1 VIDGLVSIIM
11 PAYNAEKYI
20 KESIESVLAQTYK
33 NWELIIIDDCSKDGT
48 INIIKQYQIFDNR
61 IRVICLK
68 CNAGVAN
75 ARNRGME
82 LAKGRYIA
90 FLDSDDLWLDIKLEE
105 QIRFMQQKQIY
116 FSFSKYRRFMD
127 EKKGKVVNV
136 PTYVNY
142 QKALYGNPIGCL
154 TVCLDRRFIREFKFS
169 KQRHEDY
176 IAWLNILK
184 NNNIC
189 AYGIPKIL
197 ALYRVGNSNSL
208 SGNKLKSI
216 LWTWNVYR
224 KSQKLSL
231 FDCVFYMF
239 YYVKNNILKILTE
252 RIDKI

>member
-1 VIDGLVSIIM
+1 MIDGLVSIIM

-20 KESIESVLAQTYK
+20 SESIESVLGQTYK

-48 INIIKQYQIFDNR
+48 INIIRQYQMLDNR
-61 IRVICLK
+61 IRVISLK

-75 ARNRGME
+75 ARNVGME
-82 LAKGRYIA
+82 LAQGRYIA

-105 QIRFMQQKQIY
+105 QIRFMKQNQIY
-116 FSFSKYRRFMD
+116 FSFSKYCRFTD
-127 EKKGKVVNV
+127 KNEGKIVDAL
-136 PTYVNY
+136 PYVNY

-154 TVCLDRRFIREFKFS
+154 TVCLDRCFIQEFRFS

-184 NNNIC
+184 SNNIC
-189 AYGIPKIL
+189 AYGIPKVL
-197 ALYRVGNSNSL
+197 ALYRAGNNDSL

-224 KSQKLSL
+224 KSQNLS
-231 FDCVFYMF
+231 FFCS
-239 YYVKNNILKILTE
+239 LKCFFGYLAVNFKKYI
-252 RIDKI
+252 

>member
-1 VIDGLVSIIM
+1 MIDGLVSIIM

-20 KESIESVLAQTYK
+20 SESIESVLAQTYK

-48 INIIKQYQIFDNR
+48 INIIRQYQMFDNR
-61 IRVICLK
+61 IRVISLK

-75 ARNRGME
+75 ARNIGME

-105 QIRFMQQKQIY
+105 QIKFMQQKQIY
-116 FSFSKYRRFMD
+116 FSFSKYRRFTD
-127 EKKGKVVNV
+127 EKKGKVVDV
-136 PTYVNY
+136 LTCVNY

-154 TVCLDRRFIREFKFS
+154 TVCLDRRFIKEFRFS

-184 NNNIC
+184 SNNIY
-189 AYGIPKIL
+189 AYGIPKVL

-208 SGNKLKSI
+208 SGNKLKSVI
-216 LWTWNVYR
+216 WTWNVYR
-224 KSQKLSL
+224 KSQNLS
-231 FDCVFYMF
+231 FFCS
-239 YYVKNNILKILTE
+239 LKCFFGYLVVNFKKYI
-252 RIDKI
+252 

>member
-1 VIDGLVSIIM
+1 MIDGLVSIIM

-20 KESIESVLAQTYK
+20 SESIESVLAQTYK

-48 INIIKQYQIFDNR
+48 INIIRQYQMFDNR
-61 IRVICLK
+61 IRVISLK

-75 ARNRGME
+75 ARNIGIE

-105 QIRFMQQKQIY
+105 QIKFMQQKQIY
-116 FSFSKYRRFMD
+116 FSFSKYRRFTD
-127 EKKGKVVNV
+127 ENNGKVVDV
-136 PTYVNY
+136 LPFVNY

-154 TVCLDRRFIREFKFS
+154 TVCLDRRFIRKFRFS

-184 NNNIC
+184 SNNIF

-197 ALYRVGNSNSL
+197 ALYRVGNNNSL
-208 SGNKLKSI
+208 SGNKLKSM

-224 KSQKLSL
+224 KSQKLS
-231 FDCVFYMF
+231 FF
-239 YYVKNNILKILTE
+239 NSLKCFLGYCI
-252 RIDKI
+252 INFKKYI

>member
-1 VIDGLVSIIM
+1 MIDGLVSIIM

-61 IRVICLK
+61 IRVISLK
-68 CNAGVAN
+68 CNAGVAD

-116 FSFSKYRRFMD
+116 FSFSKYCRFTD
-127 EKKGKVVNV
+127 EKKGKVVDV
-136 PTYVNY
+136 PTCVNY

-154 TVCLDRRFIREFKFS
+154 TVCLDRRFIQEFKFS

-189 AYGIPKIL
+189 AYGISKVL
-197 ALYRVGNSNSL
+197 ALYRVGNGSSL
-208 SGNKLKSI
+208 SSNKLKSMV
-216 LWTWNVYR
+216 WTWNVYR
-224 KSQKLSL
+224 KSQSLSIISS
-231 FDCVFYMF
+231 F
-239 YYVKNNILKILTE
+239 YYILFYIIKGI
-252 RIDKI
+252 IKHG

>member
-1 VIDGLVSIIM
+1 MIDGLVSIIM

-20 KESIESVLAQTYK
+20 SESIKSVLAQTYR
-33 NWELIIIDDCSKDGT
+33 NWELIVVDDCSNDGT
-48 INIIKQYQIFDNR
+48 INIIKQYQMLDNR
-61 IRVICLK
+61 IRVIYLK

-75 ARNRGME
+75 ARNVGME
-82 LAKGRYIA
+82 LAQGRYIA

-105 QIRFMQQKQIY
+105 QIRFMQQNQIY
-116 FSFSKYRRFMD
+116 FSFSQYRRFTD
-127 EKKGKVVNV
+127 KNKGRIIDAL
-136 PTYVNY
+136 PCVNY

-189 AYGIPKIL
+189 AYGIPKTL

-208 SGNKLKSI
+208 SSNKMKSM

-224 KSQKLSL
+224 KSQNLSIASSLYYML
-231 FDCVFYMF
+231 FYIIKGIF
-239 YYVKNNILKILTE
+239 KHG
-252 RIDKI
+252 

>member
-1 VIDGLVSIIM
+1 MIDGLVSIIM

-20 KESIESVLAQTYK
+20 KESIESVLAQTYR
-33 NWELIIIDDCSKDGT
+33 NWELIVVDDCSKDST
-48 INIIKQYQIFDNR
+48 INIIRQYQMLDNR
-61 IRVICLK
+61 IRVIYLK

-75 ARNRGME
+75 ARNVGME
-82 LAKGRYIA
+82 LAQGRYIA

-105 QIRFMQQKQIY
+105 QIRFMQQNQIY
-116 FSFSKYRRFMD
+116 FSFSQYRRFTD
-127 EKKGKVVNV
+127 KNKGRIIDAL
-136 PTYVNY
+136 PCVNY

-189 AYGIPKIL
+189 AYGIPKVL

-208 SGNKLKSI
+208 SGNKLKSV

-224 KSQKLSL
+224 KSQNLDFWSSI
-231 FDCVFYMF
+231 CCFYF
-239 YYVKNNILKILTE
+239 YIIYNLRK
-252 RIDKI
+252 RIFRG